1 MLCPV
6 CGTYAGDEAIVCAK
20 CGKLLERT
28 PADNGEEELMQF
40 RQGRHLRD
48 SQQKADAQP
57 EQTVRTGRS
66 RAFED
71 PMPPETPEST
81 GAVYAQREVLSST
94 GRFYGLESD
103 EYDGSAA
110 DGQGYGGS
118 GSGGIWHELDDYA
131 ENDGGQHAAAIQ
143 SREYQRRSRVKRQLN
158 RRRAINWA
166 HVIIALF
173 LLSVAAFVGVVVFLT
188 RTESG
193 QVIMARMGRDA
204 SAAAMWQVGEELYDN
219 YDRDKAIEYFLIAR
233 EKDEETQTP
242 NAAGLL
248 MLGEAY
254 EAAGDL
260 AAAEEV
266 YAYVYT
272 EVVPTAPEAYTNQ
285 VRVLQAQGR
294 DAEAAVLLQT
304 AYQKTG
310 QGTFRTKRAEILPS
324 VPTVSVM
331 AGYYTEKKSVRL
343 LQAQEYN
350 VVYTLDPFA
359 VLPED
364 GILYEEPIEL
374 GEGEHELRAVA
385 VYGDLVSDPMK
396 ITYQIYMPTPLQPD
410 ANLAPGE
417 YSSARKNVRLWPG
430 KLSDE
435 ELEKNP
441 GYAATLDDEVAQDIT
456 IYYTIDGSLPDAD
469 SPIYTGEP
477 IVMDTNGNMT
487 LRAVSVNGYGKQGN
501 MKEVGIK
508 LNLRTKS
515 PKVYNVEDVIGDL
528 KVGTTT
534 QEAFLKKYGSGTAQ
548 ESVWLYGIDGECQ
561 RYTYSWGHATFMKTR
576 TGWLLAEVYLTAN
589 ELSAPRGT
597 AIGMTEEQITD
608 KFKDYGQVTSPS
620 GNRGLYHNIKNSD
633 KGKIYV
639 QEDGTKIIRYRTDT
653 LDMHVWQ
660 LDYILDTS
668 GKVTAIQWLYER

>member
-6 CGTYAGDEAIVCAK
+6 CGTYAGDDAIVCAK
-20 CGKLLERT
+20 CGKLLERAAT
-28 PADNGEEELMQF
+28 DNGEEELMKF

-48 SQQKADAQP
+48 KQQKEAEKP
-57 EQTVRTGRS
+57 EQPVRTGRS

-103 EYDGSAA
+103 AYSGDAA
-110 DGQGYGGS
+110 DDLGYGDS
-118 GSGGIWHELDDYA
+118 GRGGLWHELDDCA
-131 ENDGGQHAAAIQ
+131 QEDGAQRPAAIQ

-166 HVIIALF
+166 HVIIAMI
-173 LLSVAAFVGVVVFLT
+173 LLSIGAFVGVVLFLT

-193 QVIMARMGRDA
+193 QVIMARMGKDA
-204 SAAAMWQVGEELYDN
+204 TSAAMWQVGEELYNN

-233 EKDEETQTP
+233 EKDEEAEMP

-272 EVVPTAPEAYTNQ
+272 EVVPSAPEAYTNQ
-285 VRVLQAQGR
+285 VRVLQAMGR

-304 AYQKTG
+304 AYEKTG

-324 VPTVSVM
+324 VPTSSVM

-343 LQAQEYN
+343 MQAQEYSIM
-350 VVYTLDPFA
+350 YTLDPFA

-364 GILYEEPIEL
+364 GILFEEPIVL

-396 ITYQIYMPTPLQPD
+396 VTYQIYMPTPLQPD

-417 YSSARKNVRLWPG
+417 YDSARKNVRLWPG

-435 ELEKNP
+435 DLAKNP
-441 GYAATLDDEVAQDIT
+441 GYAATLDDEVAQSIT
-456 IYYTIDGSLPDAD
+456 IYYTIDGSIPDAD
-469 SPIYTGEP
+469 SPIYDGTP
-477 IVMDTNGNMT
+477 IVMATNGNMT

-534 QEAFLKKYGSGTAQ
+534 QEAFLKKYGTGTAQ
-548 ESVWLYGIDGECQ
+548 ESVWIYGIDGDCQ
-561 RYTYSWGHATFMKTR
+561 RYTYSWGHVSFMKTKS
-576 TGWLLAEVYLTAN
+576 GWLLAEVYLTQN
-589 ELSAPRGT
+589 DLSAPRGT
-597 AIGMTEEQITD
+597 GIGMTEEQITS
-608 KFKDYGQVTSPS
+608 KFKDYGQVTSAS
-620 GNRGLYHNIKNSD
+620 GNRGLYHNINNSD

-653 LDMHVWQ
+653 QDMHVWQ
-660 LDYILDTS
+660 LDYILDAS
-668 GKVTAIQWLYER
+668 GKVSAIHWLYER

>member
-6 CGTYAGDEAIVCAK
+6 CGTYAGDDAIVCAK
-20 CGKLLERT
+20 CGKLLERAAT
-28 PADNGEEELMQF
+28 DNGEEELMKF

-48 SQQKADAQP
+48 KQQKEAEKP
-57 EQTVRTGRS
+57 EQPVRTGRS

-103 EYDGSAA
+103 AYSGDAA
-110 DGQGYGGS
+110 DGLGYGDS
-118 GSGGIWHELDDYA
+118 ERGGLWHELDDYA
-131 ENDGGQHAAAIQ
+131 QEDGAQRPAAIQ

-166 HVIIALF
+166 HMIIAMI
-173 LLSVAAFVGVVVFLT
+173 LLSIGAFVGVVLFLT

-193 QVIMARMGRDA
+193 QVIMARMGKDA
-204 SAAAMWQVGEELYDN
+204 TSAAMWQVGEELYNN

-233 EKDEETQTP
+233 EKDEEAGTP

-272 EVVPTAPEAYTNQ
+272 EVVPSAPEAYTNQ
-285 VRVLQAQGR
+285 VRVLQAMGR

-304 AYQKTG
+304 AYEKTG

-324 VPTVSVM
+324 VPTSSVM

-343 LQAQEYN
+343 MQAQEYSIM
-350 VVYTLDPFA
+350 YTLDPFA

-364 GILYEEPIEL
+364 GILFEEPIVL

-396 ITYQIYMPTPLQPD
+396 VTYQIYMPTPLQPD

-417 YSSARKNVRLWPG
+417 YDSARKNVRLWPG

-435 ELEKNP
+435 DLAKNP
-441 GYAATLDDEVAQDIT
+441 GYAATLDDEVAQSIT
-456 IYYTIDGSLPDAD
+456 IYYTIDGSIPDAD
-469 SPIYTGEP
+469 SPIYDGTP
-477 IVMDTNGNMT
+477 IVMATNGNMT

-528 KVGTTT
+528 KVGVTT
-534 QEAFLKKYGSGTAQ
+534 QEAFLQKYGTGTAQ
-548 ESVWLYGIDGECQ
+548 ESVWLYGIDGDCQ
-561 RYTYSWGHATFMKTR
+561 RYTYSWGHVSFMKTKS
-576 TGWLLAEVYLTAN
+576 GWLLAEVYLTQN
-589 ELSAPRGT
+589 DLSAPRGT
-597 AIGMTEEQITD
+597 GIGMTEEQITS
-608 KFKDYGQVTSPS
+608 KFKDYGQVTSAS
-620 GNRGLYHNIKNSD
+620 GNRGLYHNINNSD

-653 LDMHVWQ
+653 QDMHVWQ
-660 LDYILDTS
+660 LDYILDAS
-668 GKVTAIQWLYER
+668 GKVSAIHWLYER

>member
-6 CGTYAGDEAIVCAK
+6 CGTYAGDDAIVCAK
-20 CGKLLERT
+20 CGKLLER
-28 PADNGEEELMQF
+28 AAVDHGEEELMKF

-48 SQQKADAQP
+48 KQKAAEAP
-57 EQTVRTGRS
+57 RAPVRTGRS

-81 GAVYAQREVLSST
+81 GAVYAERDVLSST
-94 GRFYGLESD
+94 GRFYGLED
-103 EYDGSAA
+103 ESNGV
-110 DGQGYGGS
+110 
-118 GSGGIWHELDDYA
+118 SGGQERWRELNAYDEEDNAQYA
-131 ENDGGQHAAAIQ
+131 PAIQ
-143 SREYQRRSRVKRQLN
+143 AREYQRRSRVKRQLN

-166 HVIIALF
+166 HVLIALF
-173 LLSVAAFVGVVVFLT
+173 LLSIGAFVGVVVFLT
-188 RTESG
+188 RTEAG
-193 QVIMARMGRDA
+193 QIIMARMGRDA
-204 SAAAMWQVGEELYDN
+204 SATAMWQVGEEYYNN

-233 EKDEETQTP
+233 EKDEEAQTP
-242 NAAGLL
+242 NATGLL

-272 EVVPTAPEAYTNQ
+272 DVVPTAPEAYQNQ

-324 VPTVSVM
+324 VPTVSVIG
-331 AGYYTEKKSVRL
+331 GYYTEKKTVAL
-343 LQAQEYN
+343 LQAQDYQ
-350 VVYTLDPFA
+350 VMYTLDPFV
-359 VLPED
+359 VLPE
-364 GILYEEPIEL
+364 GGVIYEEPIVL

-396 ITYQIYMPTPLQPD
+396 VTYQIYMPTPLQPD

-417 YSSARKNVRLWPG
+417 YESARKNVRLWPG

-435 ELEKNP
+435 DLEKNP
-441 GYAATLDDEVAQDIT
+441 GYAATLDDKVAQDIT
-456 IYYTIDGSLPDAD
+456 IYYTIDGSIPDGD

-477 IVMDTNGNMT
+477 IVMATNGNMT

-501 MKEVGIK
+501 MKEIGIK

-515 PKVYNVEDVIGDL
+515 PKVYNVEDVIGDF
-528 KVGTTT
+528 KVGSTT
-534 QEAFLKKYGSGTAQ
+534 QEAFLKKYGSGSSQ
-548 ESVWLYGIDGECQ
+548 ESVWISGIDGECQ
-561 RYTYSWGHATFMKTR
+561 RYNYAWGHVSFMKTR
-576 TGWLLAEVYLTAN
+576 TGWLLAEVWLTSN
-589 ELSAPRGT
+589 EFPGPRGT
-597 AIGMTEEQITD
+597 AIGLTEEQITS

-660 LDYILDTS
+660 LDYVLDTS
-668 GKVTAIQWLYER
+668 GKVTAIQWLYEP

>member
-6 CGTYAGDEAIVCAK
+6 CGTYAGDDAIVCAK
-20 CGKLLERT
+20 CGKLLERAAT
-28 PADNGEEELMQF
+28 DNGEEELMKF

-48 SQQKADAQP
+48 KQQKETEKP
-57 EQTVRTGRS
+57 EQPVRTGRS

-103 EYDGSAA
+103 AYSGDAA
-110 DGQGYGGS
+110 DGLDYGDS
-118 GSGGIWHELDDYA
+118 GRGGLWHELDDYA
-131 ENDGGQHAAAIQ
+131 QEDGAQRPAAIQ

-166 HVIIALF
+166 HVIIAMI
-173 LLSVAAFVGVVVFLT
+173 LLSIGAFVGVVLFLT

-193 QVIMARMGRDA
+193 QVIMARMGKDA
-204 SAAAMWQVGEELYDN
+204 TSAAMWQVGEELYNN

-233 EKDEETQTP
+233 EKDEEAETP

-272 EVVPTAPEAYTNQ
+272 EVVPSAPEAYTNQ
-285 VRVLQAQGR
+285 VRVLQAMGR

-304 AYQKTG
+304 AYEKTG

-324 VPTVSVM
+324 VPTSSVM

-343 LQAQEYN
+343 MQAQEYSIM
-350 VVYTLDPFA
+350 YTLDPFA

-364 GILYEEPIEL
+364 GILYEEPIVL

-396 ITYQIYMPTPLQPD
+396 VTYQIYMPTPLQPD

-417 YSSARKNVRLWPG
+417 YDSARKNVRLWPG

-435 ELEKNP
+435 DLAKNP
-441 GYAATLDDEVAQDIT
+441 GYAATLDDEVAQSIT
-456 IYYTIDGSLPDAD
+456 IYYTIDGSIPDAD
-469 SPIYTGEP
+469 SPIYDGTP
-477 IVMDTNGNMT
+477 IVMATNGNMT

-534 QEAFLKKYGSGTAQ
+534 QEAFLKKYGTGTAQ
-548 ESVWLYGIDGECQ
+548 ESVWIYGIDGDCQ
-561 RYTYSWGHATFMKTR
+561 RYTYSWGHVSFMKTKS
-576 TGWLLAEVYLTAN
+576 GWLLAEVYLTQN
-589 ELSAPRGT
+589 DLSAPRGT
-597 AIGMTEEQITD
+597 GIGMTEEQITS
-608 KFKDYGQVTSPS
+608 KFKDYGQVTSAS
-620 GNRGLYHNIKNSD
+620 GNRGLYHNINNSD

-653 LDMHVWQ
+653 QDMHVWQ
-660 LDYILDTS
+660 LDYIMDAS
-668 GKVTAIQWLYER
+668 GKVSAIHWLYER

>member
-28 PADNGEEELMQF
+28 TTDSGEEELMKF

-48 SQQKADAQP
+48 RQQKEAEQP
-57 EQTVRTGRS
+57 EPPVRTGRS

-81 GAVYAQREVLSST
+81 GAVYTQREVLSST
-94 GRFYGLESD
+94 GRYYGLESD
-103 EYDGSAA
+103 EYAGASADGSA
-110 DGQGYGGS
+110 GRS
-118 GSGGIWHELDDYA
+118 GMWHELDEYDQAA
-131 ENDGGQHAAAIQ
+131 EDQPPAAIQ
-143 SREYQRRSRVKRQLN
+143 AREYQRRSRVKRSLN

-166 HVIIALF
+166 YVIIAAF
-173 LLSVAAFVGVVVFLT
+173 LLFIAAGVGTVVFLT

-193 QVIMARMGRDA
+193 QIIMARMGRDA
-204 SAAAMWQVGEELYDN
+204 SAAAMWQVGEELYEN

-233 EKDEETQTP
+233 EKDEEAGTP
-242 NAAGLL
+242 NATGLL

-260 AAAEEV
+260 PAAAEV
-266 YAYVYT
+266 YEYVYT
-272 EVVPTAPEAYTNQ
+272 EVVPSAPEAYTNQ
-285 VRVLQAQGR
+285 VRVLQAMGR

-304 AYQKTG
+304 AYQMTG

-324 VPTVSVM
+324 VPTASVM
-331 AGYYTEKKSVRL
+331 AGYYTEKKNVAL
-343 LQAQEYN
+343 MQAQEYSIM
-350 VVYTLDPFA
+350 YTLDPFA
-359 VLPED
+359 VLPDD
-364 GILYEEPIEL
+364 GILYEGPIPL

-396 ITYQIYMPTPLQPD
+396 VTYQIYMPTPLQPD

-417 YSSARKNVRLWPG
+417 YNSARKNVRLSPG

-435 ELEKNP
+435 QKEKNP
-441 GYAATLDDEVAQDIT
+441 GYVATLDDPVAQDIT
-456 IYYTIDGSLPDAD
+456 IYYTIDGSIPDAD

-477 IVMDTNGNMT
+477 IVMAVNGNMT

-508 LNLRTKS
+508 LVLRTKA

-528 KVGTTT
+528 KVGSTTLD
-534 QEAFLKKYGSGTAQ
+534 AFLKKHGQSSAQ
-548 ESVWLYGIDGECQ
+548 ENLWLYGIDGECQ
-561 RYTYSWGHATFMKTR
+561 RHIYPWGHATFMKTKS
-576 TGWLLAEVYLTAN
+576 GWLLAEVYLTSN

-597 AIGMTEEQITD
+597 AIGMTEEQITS
-608 KFKDYGQVTSPS
+608 KFKDFGQVTSPS
-620 GNRGLYHNIKNSD
+620 GNRGLYHDIKNSD

-660 LDYILDTS
+660 LDYILDAS
-668 GKVTAIQWLYER
+668 GKVTAIHWLYER